1 MRSRCYNENKDE
13 LYSREGIMVAIADN
27 LNTRNRAYSDAL
39 VKRDKKALSEIIEK
53 IQAAGADMINVQCS
67 LDGTGDEDMLP
78 WVIDILS
85 DQTASSLS
93 LDSRNIRALEKAIPL
108 CKKPPLVNF
117 ISKTEPEDKESLLS
131 LVSGS
136 GASLVL
142 RASSG
147 TIPSSL
153 EAKLQIIEELIETA
167 NNADIPNE
175 RLFADPSIV
184 HISSGMGQKHLVNS
198 HECIRVLKELVEPP
212 VNTIAWISNISPG
225 MPKAVRKPL
234 EAMFLTYLAGAG
246 LDAAMVDVLD
256 EHVRKAIY
264 LIKSFRDE
272 IVFSQAD
279 IM

>member
-1 MRSRCYNENKDE
+1 M
-13 LYSREGIMVAIADN
+13 IAIADN
-27 LNTRNRAYSDAL
+27 LNTRNRAYIGAL
-39 VKRDKKALSEIIEK
+39 IKRDKEALSEIIEQ
-53 IQAAGADMINVQCS
+53 IHASGADMINVQCS
-67 LDGTGDEDMLP
+67 LDGTGDEEMLP
-78 WVIDILS
+78 WVTEILS
-85 DQTASSLS
+85 DHTASSLS
-93 LDSRNIRALEKAIPL
+93 LDSRNIRALERTIPF

-117 ISKTEPEDKESLLS
+117 ISKTEPEDKETLLS

-142 RASSG
+142 RASGG

-153 EAKLQIIEELIETA
+153 EAKLQIIEELIEMA

-184 HISSGMGQKHLVNS
+184 HISRGMGQKHLVNS

-234 EAMFLTYLAGAG
+234 EATFLTYLAGAG

-256 EHVRKAIY
+256 ENIRKALY

-279 IM
+279 IT